1 MSTVKINAKYGY
13 AQIKPEWAATMKA
26 MNDIAAGTSRVT
38 TYMYGPRA
46 YMYCKKAGPLWHTEI
61 AGEEANRWFLR
72 KGDVVAYLV
81 GLRMQRDD
89 VFGIEE
95 ALKTLE

>member
-1 MSTVKINAKYGY
+1 M
-13 AQIKPEWAATMKA
+13 Q
-26 MNDIAAGTSRVT
+26 
-38 TYMYGPRA
+38 MYGPRA
-46 YMYCKKAGPLWHTEI
+46 YVYCKKAGPLWHTEI
-61 AGEEANRWFLR
+61 AGEEANHWFLR

-95 ALKTLE
+95 ALKILE